1 MKILTILGAR
11 PQFIKAGSVSRTI
24 MEHNAL
30 LVDGY
35 SLLQRGEQRAL
46 ETKNQKLITEI
57 IVHTG
62 QHYDA
67 NMSDVF
73 FDELKIPKPDYLLG
87 IGGKSHGA
95 MTGQMIEKIEEVC
108 LKENPDWVMV
118 YGDTNSTLA
127 GAIVASKLH
136 IKLAHI
142 EAGLR
147 SFNMAMP
154 EEVNRIL
161 TDRVSNVLFCPTDTA
176 IENLKN
182 EGYDKL
188 KCKIIK
194 SGDVMQ
200 DGALFYKQCAVKP
213 TLPNNQKLETE
224 NYILC
229 TIHRAENTDDEH
241 RLRSI
246 FEALN
251 VIAKEKQVILPLHPR
266 TKKILKNL
274 NLNTQN
280 LTLIDPVG
288 YLDMVWLIDHCDLVM
303 TDSGGLQ
310 KEAYFFEKQCITL
323 RDETEWVELVACGVN
338 SLVGANKNKILD
350 AYKNNSLF
358 NIESSKLD
366 LYGGGKASANIIK
379 ELSNE

>member
-11 PQFIKAGSVSRTI
+11 PQFIKAGSVSREI
-24 MEHNAL
+24 GKHK
-30 LVDGY
+30 GI
-35 SLLQRGEQRAL
+35 Q
-46 ETKNQKLITEI
+46 ET

-67 NMSDVF
+67 NMSDIF
-73 FDELKIPKPDYLLG
+73 FDEMQIPKPDYFLG

-95 MTGQMIEKIEEVC
+95 MTGQMIEKIEQVALSE
-108 LKENPDWVMV
+108 KPDWIMV
-118 YGDTNSTLA
+118 YGNTNSTLA

-147 SFNMAMP
+147 SFNMKMP

-161 TDRVSNVLFCPTDTA
+161 TDRVSNILFCPTITA
-176 IENLKN
+176 IQNLEN
-182 EGYDKL
+182 EGYKNLD
-188 KCKIIK
+188 CKIVK

-200 DGALFYKQCAVKP
+200 DGAMFYKKLAVKP
-213 TLPNNQKLETE
+213 NIDIKDDF
-224 NYILC
+224 ILC
-229 TIHRAENTDDEH
+229 TIHRAENTDDEI

-251 VIAKEKQVILPLHPR
+251 EIAKEKKVILPLHPR
-266 TKKILKNL
+266 TKKILQNL
-274 NLNTQN
+274 KLDVQN
-280 LTLIDPVG
+280 LTIIDPVG
-288 YLDMVWLIDHCDLVM
+288 YLEMVWLIDNCDFVM

-323 RDETEWVELVACGVN
+323 RDETEWVELTKCGAN
-338 SLVGANKNKILD
+338 TLVGADKEKILE
-350 AYKNNSLF
+350 AYRSNSKF
-358 NIESSKLD
+358 NIQNSTLD
-366 LYGGGKASANIIK
+366 LYGSGKASENIIK
-379 ELSNE
+379 ELLEY